1 MTRAQ
6 DSSAFTDTRPDSLA
20 QPKAYLYW
28 CGVRNGRGQS
38 ELIKSGTA
46 RRMLT
51 TAAQPKR
58 IPADLKRLDA
68 TALEALRAQL
78 LDDLDVAALLASL
91 CLYGES
97 AHEVWQAMYWHMECP
112 DQATNE
118 QWSAALYRLA
128 AIDGALARITAANG
142 AP

>member
-6 DSSAFTDTRPDSLA
+6 DSSAFMDARPDSLT

-38 ELIKSGTA
+38 SQMASGNA
-46 RRMLT
+46 RRMLA
-51 TAAQPKR
+51 TAAEPKR
-58 IPADLKRLDA
+58 IPAGLKRLDA
-68 TALEALRAQL
+68 AALNALREHL
-78 LDDLDVAALLASL
+78 LDELDVTDLLASL
-91 CLYGES
+91 CRYGES
-97 AHEVWQAMYWHMECP
+97 AYEVWQAMYWHMECP

-128 AIDGALARITAANG
+128 AIDGAVARITAANG